1 VRSVLLTRLML
12 LIATTIMVMTIP
24 INAAESEDQSLYLKL
39 LKYEYDNRTFAYL
52 GMKKAAHVLK
62 DEPAGVF
69 YQAYYD
75 LEVVNQQIY
84 KRSAVA
90 LNFDYKASWFTKFR
104 GHAGGFAA
112 HFITFS
118 PESLIKIIVP
128 YIPKLEQLRDL
139 ADPRYQS
146 FFAYIVAHVAQEK
159 TQLEASQIAKAEGW
173 EQGAKVLRAFVDSID
188 VDNITVIHGDN

>member
-1 VRSVLLTRLML
+1 MRSVLLTRLML
-12 LIATTIMVMTIP
+12 LIATTIMVMTMP

-90 LNFDYKASWFTKFR
+90 LNFDYTASWFTKFR

-146 FFAYIVAHVAQEK
+146 FFAYIVAQEK
-159 TQLEASQIAKAEGW
+159 AQLEASQIAKAEGW

-188 VDNITVIHGDN
+188 VDKITVMHGDN

>member
-1 VRSVLLTRLML
+1 MRSVLLTRLML
-12 LIATTIMVMTIP
+12 LIATTIMVMTMP

-128 YIPKLEQLRDL
+128 YVPKLEQLREL

-146 FFAYIVAHVAQEK
+146 FFAYIVAQEK
-159 TQLEASQIAKAEGW
+159 AQLEASQIAKAEGW

-188 VDNITVIHGDN
+188 VDKITVIHGDN

>member
-1 VRSVLLTRLML
+1 MRSVFLTRLML
-12 LIATTIMVMTIP
+12 LIATTIMVMTMP

-52 GMKKAAHVLK
+52 GMEKAAHVLK

-84 KRSAVA
+84 KRSAIA
-90 LNFDYKASWFTKFR
+90 LNFDYKPSWFTKFR

-112 HFITFS
+112 YFITFS
-118 PESLIKIIVP
+118 PESLIKIIAP

-146 FFAYIVAHVAQEK
+146 FFAYVVAQEQA
-159 TQLEASQIAKAEGW
+159 QLEASQMAKAEGW

-188 VDNITVIHGDN
+188 VDKITVMHGDN

>member
-1 VRSVLLTRLML
+1 MRSVLLTRLML

-118 PESLIKIIVP
+118 PESLMKIIVP

-146 FFAYIVAHVAQEK
+146 FFAYIVAQEK

>member
-1 VRSVLLTRLML
+1 M
-12 LIATTIMVMTIP
+12 
-24 INAAESEDQSLYLKL
+24 Y
-39 LKYEYDNRTFAYL
+39 
-52 GMKKAAHVLK
+52 LK

-90 LNFDYKASWFTKFR
+90 LNFDYKASWFTR
-104 GHAGGFAA
+104 NLEVMPEALPA

-146 FFAYIVAHVAQEK
+146 FFAYIVAQEK

>member
-112 HFITFS
+112 YFITFS
-118 PESLIKIIVP
+118 PESLIKIIAP

-146 FFAYIVAHVAQEK
+146 FFAYIVAQEK

-188 VDNITVIHGDN
+188 VDKITVMHGDN

>member
-1 VRSVLLTRLML
+1 MRSVLLTRLML

-39 LKYEYDNRTFAYL
+39 LKYEYDNRTFAYF
-52 GMKKAAHVLK
+52 GMGKAAHVLK

-128 YIPKLEQLRDL
+128 YVPKLEQLRDL

-146 FFAYIVAHVAQEK
+146 FFAYIVAQEK
-159 TQLEASQIAKAEGW
+159 AQLEASQMAKAEGW

-188 VDNITVIHGDN
+188 VDKITVMHGDN

>member
-1 VRSVLLTRLML
+1 MRSVLLTRLML

-112 HFITFS
+112 HFIIFS

-146 FFAYIVAHVAQEK
+146 FFAYIVAQEK

>member
-1 VRSVLLTRLML
+1 MRSVLLTRLML

-52 GMKKAAHVLK
+52 GMEKAAHVLK

-146 FFAYIVAHVAQEK
+146 FFAYIVAQEK

>member
-12 LIATTIMVMTIP
+12 LIATTIMVMTMP
-24 INAAESEDQSLYLKL
+24 INAAESEDKSLYLKL

-146 FFAYIVAHVAQEK
+146 FFAYIVAQEK
-159 TQLEASQIAKAEGW
+159 AQLEASQIAKAEGW

-188 VDNITVIHGDN
+188 VDNITVMHGDN

>member
-1 VRSVLLTRLML
+1 MRSVLLTRLML
-12 LIATTIMVMTIP
+12 LIVTTTMVMTMP
-24 INAAESEDQSLYLKL
+24 LNAAESEDQSLYLKL

-52 GMKKAAHVLK
+52 GMEKAAHVLK

-112 HFITFS
+112 YFITFS
-118 PESLIKIIVP
+118 PESLIKIIAP

-139 ADPRYQS
+139 SATRNQL
-146 FFAYIVAHVAQEK
+146 FFDYVVAQEQA
-159 TQLEASQIAKAEGW
+159 QLQASQIAKKEGW
-173 EQGAKVLRAFVDSID
+173 EQGAKVLRGFVVGID
-188 VDNITVIHGDN
+188 IDEIVATPIQ

>member
-1 VRSVLLTRLML
+1 MRSVLLTRLML
-12 LIATTIMVMTIP
+12 LIASTIMVMTMP

-90 LNFDYKASWFTKFR
+90 LNFDYKASWVTKFR

-139 ADPRYQS
+139 ADPRFQS
-146 FFAYIVAHVAQEK
+146 FFAYIVAQEK

>member
-1 VRSVLLTRLML
+1 MRSVLLTRLML

-146 FFAYIVAHVAQEK
+146 FFAYIVAQEK
-159 TQLEASQIAKAEGW
+159 AQLEASQIAKAEGW

-188 VDNITVIHGDN
+188 VDNITVMHGDN

>member
-1 VRSVLLTRLML
+1 MRSVLLTRLML
-12 LIATTIMVMTIP
+12 LIATTIIIIP

-139 ADPRYQS
+139 ADRRYQS
-146 FFAYIVAHVAQEK
+146 FFAYIVAQEK

-188 VDNITVIHGDN
+188 VDKITVMHGDN

>member
-1 VRSVLLTRLML
+1 MRSVLLTRLML

-104 GHAGGFAA
+104 GHAGGFGA

-146 FFAYIVAHVAQEK
+146 FFAYIVAQEK

>member
-146 FFAYIVAHVAQEK
+146 FFAYIVAQEK

>member
-1 VRSVLLTRLML
+1 MRSVLLTRLML
-12 LIATTIMVMTIP
+12 LIASTIMVMTMP

-139 ADPRYQS
+139 ADPRFQS
-146 FFAYIVAHVAQEK
+146 FFAYIVAQEK

>member
-1 VRSVLLTRLML
+1 MRSVLLTRLML

-52 GMKKAAHVLK
+52 GMEKAAHVLK

-112 HFITFS
+112 YFITFS

-146 FFAYIVAHVAQEK
+146 FFAYIVAQEK
-159 TQLEASQIAKAEGW
+159 AQLEASQIAKAEGW

>member
-1 VRSVLLTRLML
+1 MGVRFQKG
-12 LIATTIMVMTIP
+12 LILVTAYILMVMAMP

-146 FFAYIVAHVAQEK
+146 FFAYIVAQEK
-159 TQLEASQIAKAEGW
+159 AQLEASQIAKAEGW

-188 VDNITVIHGDN
+188 VDNITVMHGDN

>member
-1 VRSVLLTRLML
+1 MRSVLLTRLML

-39 LKYEYDNRTFAYL
+39 LKYEYDNRTFAYS

-146 FFAYIVAHVAQEK
+146 FFAYIVAQEK

>member
-1 VRSVLLTRLML
+1 MRSVLLTRLML

-118 PESLIKIIVP
+118 PESLIKILVP

-146 FFAYIVAHVAQEK
+146 FFAYIVAQEK

-188 VDNITVIHGDN
+188 VDNITVMHGDN

>member
-1 VRSVLLTRLML
+1 MRSVFLTRLML
-12 LIATTIMVMTIP
+12 LIATTIMVMTMP

-52 GMKKAAHVLK
+52 GMEKAAHVLK

-112 HFITFS
+112 YFITFS
-118 PESLIKIIVP
+118 PESLIKIIAP

-146 FFAYIVAHVAQEK
+146 FFAYVVAQEQA
-159 TQLEASQIAKAEGW
+159 QLEASQIAKAEGW

-188 VDNITVIHGDN
+188 VDKITVMHGDN

>member
-1 VRSVLLTRLML
+1 MRSVLLTRLML
-12 LIATTIMVMTIP
+12 LIATTIMVMTMP

-146 FFAYIVAHVAQEK
+146 FFAYIVAQEK

-188 VDNITVIHGDN
+188 VDNITVTHGDN

>member
-1 VRSVLLTRLML
+1 MRSILLTRLML
-12 LIATTIMVMTIP
+12 LIATTIMVMTMP

-146 FFAYIVAHVAQEK
+146 FFAYIVAQEK
-159 TQLEASQIAKAEGW
+159 AQLEASQIAKAEGW

-188 VDNITVIHGDN
+188 VDKITVIHGDN

>member
-1 VRSVLLTRLML
+1 MRSVLLTRLML
-12 LIATTIMVMTIP
+12 LIATTIMVMTMP

-146 FFAYIVAHVAQEK
+146 FFAYIVAQEK

-188 VDNITVIHGDN
+188 VDKITVMHGDN

>member
-1 VRSVLLTRLML
+1 MRSVLLTRLML

-146 FFAYIVAHVAQEK
+146 FFAYIVAQEK
-159 TQLEASQIAKAEGW
+159 AQLEASQMAKAEGW

>member
-1 VRSVLLTRLML
+1 MGVRLQKGPILVTAYIL
-12 LIATTIMVMTIP
+12 MVMAMP

-118 PESLIKIIVP
+118 PESLIKILVP

-146 FFAYIVAHVAQEK
+146 FFAYIVAQERA
-159 TQLEASQIAKAEGW
+159 QLEASQIAKAEGW

-188 VDNITVIHGDN
+188 VDKITVIHGDN

>member
-1 VRSVLLTRLML
+1 MRSVLLTRLML
-12 LIATTIMVMTIP
+12 LIATTIMVMTMP

-128 YIPKLEQLRDL
+128 YVPKLEQLREL

-146 FFAYIVAHVAQEK
+146 FFAYIVAQEK
-159 TQLEASQIAKAEGW
+159 AQLEASQIAKAEGW

>member
-1 VRSVLLTRLML
+1 MRSVLLTRLML
-12 LIATTIMVMTIP
+12 LIVTTTMVMTMP
-24 INAAESEDQSLYLKL
+24 LNAAESEDQSLYLKL

-75 LEVVNQQIY
+75 LEMVNQQIY

-128 YIPKLEQLRDL
+128 YVPKLEQLRDL

-146 FFAYIVAHVAQEK
+146 FFAYIVAQEK
-159 TQLEASQIAKAEGW
+159 AQLEASQIAKAEGW

-188 VDNITVIHGDN
+188 VENITVMHGDN

>member
-1 VRSVLLTRLML
+1 MRSVLFTRLML
-12 LIATTIMVMTIP
+12 LIATTIMVMTMP

-146 FFAYIVAHVAQEK
+146 FFAYIVAQEK